1 MAVAVVGLSL
11 QLECNIFPFDSVP
24 PLLFAGVFLCLLLV
38 LRAGLPAEQAS
49 NLDVVARVSAMREN
63 LPAYNGSCR
72 SPYVLFSARLNK
84 TTILRGSGLLWHD
97 IS

>member
-1 MAVAVVGLSL
+1 MAVAVVGLSS
-11 QLECNIFPFDSVP
+11 QLERNIFPFDSVP
-24 PLLFAGVFLCLLLV
+24 PPLLFAVVFLCLLLV
-38 LRAGLPAEQAS
+38 LRAGLSAEQAS

-63 LPAYNGSCR
+63 LHTTAR
-72 SPYVLFSARLNK
+72 VSPYVLFSARLNK